1 LSRELRILEGRK
13 RMEELTGEVKQFA
26 LDQGMDLVGIA
37 ATETLNAL
45 TPEGYNRPKDILAEC
60 NYSIVIALRWSDSLV
75 DGLPEL
81 RSMYSRM
88 MIMMNNQ
95 IDQTLLRISSFLT
108 AKGFLSMPVHASDP
122 YDLSEL
128 KGILSHKHA
137 AVQAGLGEFG
147 LSNLLLTP
155 QFGPRQRF
163 GQILTDA
170 ELVPDKPLESS
181 LCENTIPECGF
192 ACINICPKRV
202 IPNDYESDQGVMK
215 AVVWKGT
222 NIDKASCS
230 YYQDRGLP
238 HMGRNGYTFRCGLC
252 INACPV
258 GTEIPKRE
266 TIVQGIRPVKII
278 P

>member
-1 LSRELRILEGRK
+1 MK
-13 RMEELTGEVKQFA
+13 DLTEEVKQFA

-37 ATETLNAL
+37 STETLSAL
-45 TPEGYNRPKDILAEC
+45 TPEGYNRPEEILAEC
-60 NYSIVIALRWSDSLV
+60 RCSIVVALRWSDPLV

-81 RSMYSRM
+81 RAMYSRM

-95 IDQTLLRISSFLT
+95 IDQGLLRISHFLT
-108 AKGFLSMPVHASDP
+108 EKGFLALPVHASDP
-122 YDLSEL
+122 YDLSAL

-170 ELVPDKPLESS
+170 ELIPDKPLNAY
-181 LCENTIPECGF
+181 LCQKTISECHF
-192 ACINICPKRV
+192 ACINICPKGV
-202 IPNDYESDQGVMK
+202 IPNDYESDHGVMK
-215 AVVWKGT
+215 TVVWQGV
-222 NIDKASCS
+222 NIDKAGCS

-258 GTEIPKRE
+258 GLEIPKRG
-266 TIVQGIRPVKII
+266 TIAKGIRPVTIV

>member
-1 LSRELRILEGRK
+1 
-13 RMEELTGEVKQFA
+13 MENVTEEAKQFA

-37 ATETLNAL
+37 SADRLHEL

-60 NYSIVIALRWSDSLV
+60 NSTIVIALRWADPLV

-88 MIMMNNQ
+88 MILMNNQ
-95 IDQTLLRISSFLT
+95 LDQALLHIASFLT
-108 AKGFLSMPVHASDP
+108 KKGFLAMPVHASDP

-128 KGILSHKHA
+128 RGVLSHKHA

-147 LSNLLLTP
+147 LNNLLLTP
-155 QFGPRQRF
+155 EFGPRQRF
-163 GQILTDA
+163 AQVLTDA
-170 ELVPDKPLESS
+170 KLIPDKPLKVF
-181 LCENTIPECGF
+181 LCQETIPECNL
-192 ACINICPKRV
+192 ACIRVCPRNS
-202 IPNDYESDQGVMK
+202 IPNGYSKDSAIMK
-215 AVVWKGT
+215 TVVWSGVS
-222 NIDKASCS
+222 IDKQGCS

-252 INACPV
+252 ITACPV
-258 GTEIPKRE
+258 GSEISTRS
-266 TIVQGIRPVKII
+266 TMTQSIRPVRII

>member
-1 LSRELRILEGRK
+1 
-13 RMEELTGEVKQFA
+13 MEKLTKEVKQFV

-37 ATETLNAL
+37 SADRLNEL

-60 NYSIVIALRWSDSLV
+60 NSSIVIAFRWPDPLV
-75 DGLPEL
+75 DGLPEI
-81 RSMYSRM
+81 RAMYSRM

-95 IDQTLLRISSFLT
+95 LDQTLLCIARFFIK
-108 AKGFLSMPVHASDP
+108 KGFLAMPVHASDP

-128 KGILSHKHA
+128 KGVLSHKHA

-147 LSNLLLTP
+147 LNNLLLTP

-163 GQILTDA
+163 AQVLTDA
-170 ELVPDKPLESS
+170 KLIPDKSLSLF
-181 LCENTIPECGF
+181 LCEKTIPECNF
-192 ACINICPKRV
+192 ACIRVCPRSF
-202 IPNDYESDQGVMK
+202 IPNDYKKDPVIMK
-215 AVVWKGT
+215 TVVWKGV
-222 NIDKASCS
+222 NIDKQGCS

-252 INACPV
+252 ITACPV
-258 GTEIPKRE
+258 GSEISKRE
-266 TIVQGIRPVKII
+266 TIAQGIRPVTIV

>member
-1 LSRELRILEGRK
+1 
-13 RMEELTGEVKQFA
+13 MENLTQEVKQFV

-37 ATETLNAL
+37 PTDRLNAL
-45 TPEGYNRPKDILAEC
+45 TPKGYNRPEDILPEC
-60 NYSIVIALRWSDSLV
+60 KTSIVVALRWSDPLV

-81 RSMYSRM
+81 RAMYSRM

-95 IDQTLLRISSFLT
+95 IDQALLHVARFIT
-108 AKGFLSMPVHASDP
+108 KKGFLALPVHASDP

-147 LSNLLLTP
+147 LNNLLLTP

-163 GQILTDA
+163 GQVLTDA
-170 ELVPDKPLESS
+170 KLIPDNPLNAN
-181 LCENTIPECGF
+181 LCESTVSQCHF
-192 ACINICPKRV
+192 ACIHICPKNF
-202 IPNDYESDQGVMK
+202 IPNDYERDPGIMK
-215 AVVWKGT
+215 TAVWRGT
-222 NIDKASCS
+222 DIDKAGCS

-238 HMGRNGYTFRCGLC
+238 RMGRNGYTFRCGLC

-258 GTEIPKRE
+258 GSDVPERE
-266 TIVQGIRPVKII
+266 TIAKGMRPAKIV

>member
-1 LSRELRILEGRK
+1 
-13 RMEELTGEVKQFA
+13 MEKITKQVKQFA
-26 LDQGMDLVGIA
+26 LDQGMDLIGIA
-37 ATETLNAL
+37 STETLDEL
-45 TPEGYNRPKDILAEC
+45 TPVGYNRPKDLMAEC
-60 NYSIVIALRWSDSLV
+60 HSSIVVALRWSDPLV

-81 RSMYSRM
+81 RAMYSRM

-95 IDQTLLRISSFLT
+95 IDQGLLRISRFLT
-108 AKGFLSMPVHASDP
+108 EKGFLALPVHASDP

-155 QFGPRQRF
+155 QFGPRQRL

-170 ELVPDKPLESS
+170 ELIPDRPVNSN
-181 LCENTIPECGF
+181 LCESTIPECHF

-202 IPNDYESDQGVMK
+202 IPNDYKSDHRVMK
-215 AVVWKGT
+215 TVVWKGT
-222 NIDKASCS
+222 TIDKAGCS

-258 GTEIPKRE
+258 GSEIPKRE
-266 TIVQGIRPVKII
+266 TIAQGIRPVKIV

>member
-1 LSRELRILEGRK
+1 MKELA
-13 RMEELTGEVKQFA
+13 GEVKQFA

-37 ATETLNAL
+37 STGTLTGL
-45 TPEGYNRPKDILAEC
+45 TPQGYNRPNEILAEC
-60 NYSIVIALRWSDSLV
+60 SSSIVVALRWSDPLV

-81 RSMYSRM
+81 RAMYSRM

-95 IDQTLLRISSFLT
+95 IDQGLLRISHFLT
-108 AKGFLSMPVHASDP
+108 EKGFLALPVHASDP
-122 YDLSEL
+122 YDLSTL

-170 ELVPDKPLESS
+170 ELIPDKPLNAN
-181 LCENTIPECGF
+181 LCENTISQCHF
-192 ACINICPKRV
+192 ACINICPKGV
-202 IPNDYESDQGVMK
+202 IPHDYESDHGVMK
-215 AVVWKGT
+215 TVVWKGV
-222 NIDKASCS
+222 NIDKAGCS

-258 GTEIPKRE
+258 GSEIPKRE
-266 TIVQGIRPVKII
+266 TIAQGVRPVKIV

>member
-1 LSRELRILEGRK
+1 MK
-13 RMEELTGEVKQFA
+13 NLTGEVKQFV
-26 LDQGMDLVGIA
+26 LDQGIDLVGIA
-37 ATETLNAL
+37 PIDQLNEL
-45 TPEGYNRPKDILAEC
+45 TPKGYNRPKEILAEC
-60 NYSIVIALRWSDSLV
+60 RCSIVVALRWSDPLV

-81 RSMYSRM
+81 RAMYSRM

-95 IDQTLLRISSFLT
+95 IDEALLRISHFLSE
-108 AKGFLSMPVHASDP
+108 KGFLALPVHASDP
-122 YDLSEL
+122 YDLSAL

-155 QFGPRQRF
+155 RFGPRQRF

-170 ELVPDKPLESS
+170 ELIPDKPLNVN
-181 LCENTIPECGF
+181 LCEKTIPECHF
-192 ACINICPKRV
+192 ACINICPRGV
-202 IPNDYESDQGVMK
+202 IPNDYKRDHGVMK
-215 AVVWKGT
+215 TVVWQGV
-222 NIDKASCS
+222 NIDKAGCS

-238 HMGRNGYTFRCGLC
+238 HMGRNGYTFRCGMC

-258 GTEIPKRE
+258 GSDIPRRE
-266 TIVQGIRPVKII
+266 TIAQGIRPIKIV

>member
-1 LSRELRILEGRK
+1 
-13 RMEELTGEVKQFA
+13 MENLTKEVKQFV
-26 LDQGMDLVGIA
+26 LDQGLDLVGIA
-37 ATETLNAL
+37 STDGLNEL
-45 TPEGYNRPKDILAEC
+45 TPKGYNLPKDLLPEC
-60 NYSIVIALRWSDSLV
+60 KSTIVMALRWSDTLI

-88 MIMMNNQ
+88 MIMMNSQ
-95 IDQTLLRISSFLT
+95 LDQTLLRIAHIFT
-108 AKGFLSMPVHASDP
+108 QKGHLALPVHASDP

-163 GQILTDA
+163 AQLLTDA
-170 ELVPDKPLESS
+170 ELNPDKPLNLN
-181 LCENTIPECGF
+181 LCEKTIPKCNF
-192 ACINICPKRV
+192 ACINSCPKNF
-202 IPNDYESDQGVMK
+202 IPNAYQKNPEIMGT
-215 AVVWKGT
+215 VVWKGQD
-222 NIDKASCS
+222 IDKAGCS

-238 HMGRNGYTFRCGLC
+238 HMGRNGYSFRCGLC
-252 INACPV
+252 IAACPV
-258 GTEIPKRE
+258 GSEIPKRKS
-266 TIVQGIRPVKII
+266 IAQGIRPVKIV

>member
-1 LSRELRILEGRK
+1 MK
-13 RMEELTGEVKQFA
+13 DLTGKVKQFA

-37 ATETLNAL
+37 STEALNAL
-45 TPEGYNRPKDILAEC
+45 TPEGYNRPKEILAEC
-60 NYSIVIALRWSDSLV
+60 SSSIVVALRWSDPLV

-81 RSMYSRM
+81 RAMYSRM

-95 IDQTLLRISSFLT
+95 MDQGLLRISHFLT
-108 AKGFLSMPVHASDP
+108 KRGFLALPVHASDP
-122 YDLSEL
+122 YDLSAL
-128 KGILSHKHA
+128 KGVLSHKHA

-170 ELVPDKPLESS
+170 ELIPDKTLNAN
-181 LCENTIPECGF
+181 LCENTVSECHF
-192 ACINICPKRV
+192 ACINICPKGV
-202 IPNDYESDQGVMK
+202 IPNDYESDHGVMK
-215 AVVWKGT
+215 TVVWQGV
-222 NIDKASCS
+222 NIDKAGCS

-258 GTEIPKRE
+258 GSEIPKRE
-266 TIVQGIRPVKII
+266 TTAQGIRPVKIV

>member
-1 LSRELRILEGRK
+1 MK
-13 RMEELTGEVKQFA
+13 ELTGEVKQFV

-37 ATETLNAL
+37 STDRLNGL
-45 TPEGYNRPKDILAEC
+45 TPKGYNRPNEILPEC
-60 NYSIVIALRWSDSLV
+60 KRSIVVALRWSDPLV

-81 RSMYSRM
+81 RAMYSRM
-88 MIMMNNQ
+88 MIVMNNQ
-95 IDQTLLRISSFLT
+95 IDQGLLRMSHFLT
-108 AKGFLSMPVHASDP
+108 EKGFLALPVHASDP
-122 YDLSEL
+122 YDLSGL

-170 ELVPDKPLESS
+170 ELIPDKPLNAN
-181 LCENTIPECGF
+181 LCENTVSQCHF
-192 ACINICPKRV
+192 ACIHVCPKGV
-202 IPNDYESDQGVMK
+202 IPNAYEADHGAMKTVVWQGVS
-215 AVVWKGT
+215 
-222 NIDKASCS
+222 IDKAGCS

-238 HMGRNGYTFRCGLC
+238 RMGRNGYTFRCGLC

-258 GTEIPKRE
+258 GSEISKRE
-266 TIVQGIRPVKII
+266 MIAQGIRPVKIV

>member
-1 LSRELRILEGRK
+1 MK
-13 RMEELTGEVKQFA
+13 DLTDEVKQFA
-26 LDQGMDLVGIA
+26 LDQGMDLAGIA
-37 ATETLNAL
+37 SKETLTAL
-45 TPEGYNRPKDILAEC
+45 TPEGYNRPNEILAEC
-60 NYSIVIALRWSDSLV
+60 RSSIVVALRWSDPLV

-81 RSMYSRM
+81 RAMYSRM

-95 IDQTLLRISSFLT
+95 IDQGLLRISHFLT
-108 AKGFLSMPVHASDP
+108 ERGFLALPVHASDP
-122 YDLSEL
+122 YDLSAL
-128 KGILSHKHA
+128 KGVLSHKHA

-170 ELVPDKPLESS
+170 ELIPDKPLHAN
-181 LCENTIPECGF
+181 LCENTISQCHF
-192 ACINICPKRV
+192 ACINICPKGV
-202 IPNDYESDQGVMK
+202 IPNDYEKDHGVMRTVAWQGV
-215 AVVWKGT
+215 
-222 NIDKASCS
+222 NIDKAGCS

-258 GTEIPKRE
+258 GSKIPKRE
-266 TIVQGIRPVKII
+266 TIAKGIRPVKIV